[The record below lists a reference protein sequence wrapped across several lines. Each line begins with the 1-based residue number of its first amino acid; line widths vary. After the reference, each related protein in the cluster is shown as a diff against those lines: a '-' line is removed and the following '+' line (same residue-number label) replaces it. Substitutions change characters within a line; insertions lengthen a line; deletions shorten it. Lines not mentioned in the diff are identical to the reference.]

1 MSAKAG
7 SSFFIKA
14 GFPIVFCMLIHAY
27 GQESST
33 MGVNAIKPLSLAML
47 AKMVLPGTK
56 DLQLIIE
63 LSQLSVVESLSLSRA
78 GGYVPLVARPGTPIR
93 LDPSSARV
101 SLARNQIAADQRRV
115 LQRLQA
121 LRGVVIQSATDIV
134 INTIIARVPSDQ
146 YDAVCNLPGVKNVYF
161 SRPRRMTLNG
171 AANMHNAQGMWA
183 VAGGSANAGAGVKI
197 GIIDSGIDITNP
209 MFIDSSLTLP
219 AGYPKGETDLTN
231 NKVIVAR
238 NFLSMLPN
246 YQPVRTAVDE
256 AGHGTFVAGCAAGKN
271 TVAPLASISG
281 MAPGAFLG
289 NYKVFGTPGINDYT
303 TSATVMTA
311 IDAAVADGMDVIN
324 LSLGSLD
331 YQPAA
336 EDPEITAIARATS
349 AGVVVVISAGNDGA
363 DPYTINNPA
372 NAPDAI
378 TVGGV
383 TNQHV
388 FTSMMHVMGSA
399 SPNLKNIPY
408 IPGSGL
414 VYNKFSGYE
423 LVDVGS
429 LDGTGQACSPHAPLG
444 RLAGKIALI
453 ARGGCSFYAK
463 IKNVMN
469 VSPRAMVFYDTVTGS
484 DAFLM
489 DGFGLWATP
498 VVSISNADGLALKSI
513 SAGWPGG
520 VKIAVDES
528 WALSSKASW
537 KLVLSDWSSAGPSI
551 EFGLKPDLVAVGE
564 NIYCATKS
572 SKSADSSSNTPEY
585 TVSSGTSFA
594 APMVAGAAAVLLQ
607 LHPEFTPQAVKSAL
621 TTTASRGLTLADGT
635 PANILQIGNGL
646 LDMKNAA
653 AASAIF
659 SPASLSFGL
668 HEYSPS
674 MSLEQSIT
682 ITNVS
687 ATSDQFTL
695 TVEPLVAGPDFL
707 LSTAVTEAIPPG
719 GGTTIKISLKTSRP
733 LTGSFQGYVAA
744 RSESSSS
751 VYRIPYW
758 AGIYMLDA
766 SRILKVA
773 KTANGAGGAFNTL
786 QEVLAQ
792 AQPGNIVEIGDSAS
806 YSTGLTL
813 AANREGLLLHNITIR
828 AAAGQTP
835 ILTVGA
841 EKADYL
847 GITILGLRNVL
858 LQGLIISGDGTGL
871 WTLQPSQSLPTSV
884 TLDHCTL
891 IGDIP
896 ASDSFSGVVVEG
908 GATLNL
914 TGSTISKFLGSGI
927 KALDG
932 AQVNLNR
939 STLDGN
945 GDSGFNASNA
955 NIQILNSTLS
965 NNSKAG
971 ATLKAC
977 RGTIDGSAFVKNIGT
992 DGDGVDIYSGQVDV
1006 TNNVFDSNAY
1016 TGIGIFQYAAARIA
1030 GNTIRSNLKFGVRAD
1045 LADVRFEEN
1054 QILDTKLM
1062 INITGSST
1070 GRIINNLAY
1079 SQIPLS
1085 SGRSCYLKAPA
1096 YVEKICD
1103 PPNVNIDNPSA
1114 IAISNNTMINMG
1126 STNSPTGGLELAISN
1141 TIWSSNNGPC
1151 VDPARNNFDIRP
1163 LDFPL
1168 NVDTGQTNGP
1178 DLPFLDYKKHLR
1190 VASPGLR
1197 AGEGKVDKGAVEM
1210 GSTYPLVF
1218 PLLMNGYQSMLGD
1231 NFTTGLAIV
1240 NAGTVAANARFASYN
1255 ANGEFQGPGS
1265 ITALQAGA
1273 QVPVL
1278 GSQLFN
1284 FDPGMSQLGAVLAD
1298 SDQKLTGFFLV
1309 FDSAFA
1315 RFADGVPVS
1324 SETGT
1329 DMVMMQHVSGADI
1342 KTTYFLF
1349 NPGVNPANVNATLYA
1364 PSGEASGAVK
1374 TSIIPPKG
1382 QFVFSFENSIPSGYV
1397 RVRSDRPISGLEL
1410 TGDSEELSALSAALP
1425 GFDGR
1430 LYFPHFAVNQGYS
1443 TNIGIV
1449 NPATGL
1455 AKLVLTA
1462 FDNSGNILGTPV
1474 HYDLYGHAQLLQS
1487 VSSLFGLD
1495 KDSLKTGYVVVESNL
1510 GGLVGFTGFRYDD
1523 GHVRSAATVPAT
1535 SIPRQQLL
1543 FSHIAHQV
1551 PAGAGGNYLTGIAL
1565 MNPYGVTVP
1574 YTIRVFDGSG
1584 LMVAEKTDTIGKNE
1598 KIAKFL
1604 SHAIPGAG
1612 FFTQPLAMGR
1622 GHIEVTSDLGLLG
1635 FELFFTE
1642 DMSQL
1647 ASVPA
1652 QTIK

>member
-1 MSAKAG
+1 MSVKG
-7 SSFFIKA
+7 RISFFIQA
-14 GFPIVFCMLIHAY
+14 ACLVVSCILIYAY
-27 GQESST
+27 GQESPT
-33 MGVNAIKPLSLAML
+33 MGVNAIRPVSQSML
-47 AKMVLPGTK
+47 AKMVLPGAK

-63 LSQLSVVESLSLSRA
+63 LSQLSVAESLNSPQA
-78 GGYVPLVARPGTPIR
+78 GDYAPMVARSGALIR
-93 LDPSSARV
+93 LDPASARV
-101 SLARNQIAADQRRV
+101 TSARDQIAAEQRRV
-115 LQRLQA
+115 RQRLQA
-121 LRGVVIQSATDIV
+121 LNGVVIQGATDFV
-134 INTIIARVPSDQ
+134 LNTIVARVPLDQ

-171 AANMHNAQGMWA
+171 AANVHSAQGMWA
-183 VAGGSANAGAGVKI
+183 LAGGGANAGAGIKI

-209 MFIDSSLTLP
+209 MFIDNSLTPP

-238 NFLSMLPN
+238 NFLSLLPN

-256 AGHGTFVAGCAAGKN
+256 AGHGTSVAGCAAGKN
-271 TVAPLASISG
+271 TIAPLASISG

-303 TSATVMTA
+303 TSATVLTA

-336 EDPEITAIARATS
+336 EDLEITAIARATA
-349 AGVVVVISAGNDGA
+349 AGVVVVISAGNDGV
-363 DPYTINNPA
+363 DPYTINSPA

-388 FTSMMHVMGSA
+388 FTSMLHIPFTTN
-399 SPNLKNIPY
+399 PNLKDIPY
-408 IPGSGL
+408 IPGGGL
-414 VYNKFSGYE
+414 VYNRFSAYD
-423 LVDVGS
+423 LVDVS
-429 LDGTGQACSPHAPLG
+429 TLDGTGQACAQHAPLG
-444 RLAGKIALI
+444 KLAGRVALI
-453 ARGGCSFYAK
+453 ARGGCSFFTK
-463 IKNVMN
+463 VKNVLN
-469 VSPRAMVFYDTVTGS
+469 VSPRAMIFYDIVPGS
-484 DAFLM
+484 EAFLM
-489 DGFGLWATP
+489 DGFGLWSAP
-498 VVSISNADGLALKSI
+498 VLTVSNADGLALKSI
-513 SAGWPGG
+513 SGAAPYP
-520 VKIAVDES
+520 KITVDES
-528 WALSSKASW
+528 RALSARSAKER
-537 KLVLSDWSSAGPSI
+537 VLSYWSSAGPSM

-564 NIYCATKS
+564 NVYCATMS
-572 SKSADSSSNTPEY
+572 SNSADSTSKPEY
-585 TVSSGTSFA
+585 TVNSGTSFA

-607 LHPEFTPQAVKSAL
+607 LHPDFTPQAVKSAL
-621 TTTASRGLTLADGT
+621 ITTASQGITLADGT
-635 PANILQIGNGL
+635 PANILRAGNGI

-653 AASAIF
+653 TASALF
-659 SPASLSFGL
+659 SPTSLSFGL
-668 HEYSPS
+668 HEYSIG
-674 MSLEQSIT
+674 MSLEESIT
-682 ITNVS
+682 ITNIS
-687 ATSDQFTL
+687 AASDRFTL
-695 TVEPLVAGPDFL
+695 AVEPLIAGPDFL
-707 LSTAVTEAIPPG
+707 LGTAATASIPPAG
-719 GGTTIKISLKTSRP
+719 STTVKISLKCSGP
-733 LTGSFQGYVAA
+733 LTGGFQGYIAA
-744 RSESSSS
+744 RSESSSA

-758 AGIYMLDA
+758 AAIYTPDS

-773 KTANGAGGAFNTL
+773 KTANGSGGALSTL
-786 QEVLAQ
+786 QEALAR

-806 YSTGLTL
+806 YMTGLTL

-835 ILTVGA
+835 TLTMGG
-841 EKADYL
+841 ENADYM

-858 LQGLIISGDGTGL
+858 LQGLKISGVGTSI
-871 WTLQPSQSLPTSV
+871 WALQPSQSLPTSV

-891 IGDIP
+891 ISDTL
-896 ASDSFSGVVVEG
+896 ASDTFSGIVVEG
-908 GATLNL
+908 SATLYL
-914 TGSTISKFLGSGI
+914 TGSSISKFLGPGI
-927 KALDG
+927 DALDG
-932 AQVNLNR
+932 AQINLNKA
-939 STLDGN
+939 TLEGN
-945 GDSGFNASNA
+945 GDSGLYASNA

-965 NNSKAG
+965 NNNKAG
-971 ATLKAC
+971 ATLKVC
-977 RGTIDGSAFVKNIGT
+977 RGTIDGSTFVKNIGT
-992 DGDGVDIYSGQVDV
+992 DGDGVDIHYGQISIINSIFDTNAGSGIAVSQ
-1006 TNNVFDSNAY
+1006 S
-1016 TGIGIFQYAAARIA
+1016 AAALIA
-1030 GNTIRSNLKFGVRAD
+1030 GNTLSSNLKFGVNAD
-1045 LADVRFEEN
+1045 SANVRLEGN
-1054 QILDTKLM
+1054 RITDTRYM

-1070 GRIINNLAY
+1070 GR
-1079 SQIPLS
+1079 
-1085 SGRSCYLKAPA
+1085 
-1096 YVEKICD
+1096 V
-1103 PPNVNIDNPSA
+1103 IDNVGFNQVYLGSICTGTLGNLTCVNPVVGIFYPSVVGV
-1114 IAISNNTMINMG
+1114 SNNTLINMG
-1126 STNSPTGGLELAISN
+1126 STPPSGGFEFPVSN
-1141 TIWSSNNGPC
+1141 TLWSSNNGPC
-1151 VDPARNNFDIRP
+1151 VDPASDNFNIKDIVKQV
-1163 LDFPL
+1163 
-1168 NVDTGQTNGP
+1168 NVDTGQINGP

-1218 PLLMNGYQSMLGD
+1218 PLLMNGYQSLLGD
-1231 NFTTGLAIV
+1231 SFTTGLAIV
-1240 NAGTVAANARFASYN
+1240 NPGTIAANVRFSSYN
-1255 ANGEFQGPGS
+1255 ANGEFQGSGS
-1265 ITALQAGA
+1265 ISALQPGA
-1273 QVPVL
+1273 QVPIL

-1309 FDSAFA
+1309 FDGSFA

-1329 DMVMMQHVSGADI
+1329 DLVMMQHMSVANM

-1349 NPGVNPANVNATLYA
+1349 NPGVNPANISATLYA
-1364 PSGEASGAVK
+1364 PSGEASGAAK
-1374 TSIIPPKG
+1374 ASIIPPKG
-1382 QFVFSFENSIPSGYV
+1382 QFVFSFENSVPFGYV
-1397 RVRSDRPISGLEL
+1397 HVKSDRPISGLEL
-1410 TGDSEELSALSAALP
+1410 TGDSEELSALSAAFP
-1425 GFDGR
+1425 GSDGR

-1449 NPATGL
+1449 NPTTGL

-1462 FDNSGNILGTPV
+1462 YDNSGNILGTPAN
-1474 HYDLYGHAQLLQS
+1474 YDLYPHAQLLQS

-1495 KDSLKTGYVVVESNL
+1495 KGSLNTGYVVAESNL

-1523 GHVRSAATVPAT
+1523 GHVRSAAAVPAT

-1565 MNPYGVTVP
+1565 MNPYGVPVP

-1598 KIAKFL
+1598 KIAKYL
-1604 SHAIPGAG
+1604 SHTMPGAG

-1622 GHIEVTSDLGLLG
+1622 GHIEVTSDYGLMG